1 MSERKNNEIV
11 FKCKKV
17 TNFALSLQNKLDIT
31 VQKFIFSMQLILT
44 QLWRDNLP
52 KYGRAIT

>member
-31 VQKFIFSMQLILT
+31 VQKFIFQYAINSYTTLERQLT
-44 QLWRDNLP
+44 
-52 KYGRAIT
+52 